1 MKRRSVMIVL
11 LVLAAAALAAQEP
24 YPEGLLDRL
33 GLEGEEIERV
43 REIQRQSATDLRV
56 KRAELE
62 VRKAELA
69 RLLVEDDP
77 SMRAIER
84 NLRETADVEMEVRK
98 LEIERELAIRE
109 IVGTDRWTRI
119 TGALLARRTAEARA
133 DVARSEL
140 AGTVRDRLRM
150 LEQTIERRQ
159 EDVRRALESREEME
173 ENEDIRRQFE
183 LLREEYRELQELIR
197 ERL

>member
-84 NLRETADVEMEVRK
+84 NLRETADVEVEVRK